1 MRWSAILKPSLSS
14 CSEKCALKLCFVGT
28 PAAAVLCVLDRFVDA
43 TYEKVMMPDREVLSI
58 VSTKQITLRKPP
70 VYFVHIKL

>member
-43 TYEKVMMPDREVLSI
+43 TYEKVMMPDREVLVVLNKS
-58 VSTKQITLRKPP
+58 L
-70 VYFVHIKL
+70 